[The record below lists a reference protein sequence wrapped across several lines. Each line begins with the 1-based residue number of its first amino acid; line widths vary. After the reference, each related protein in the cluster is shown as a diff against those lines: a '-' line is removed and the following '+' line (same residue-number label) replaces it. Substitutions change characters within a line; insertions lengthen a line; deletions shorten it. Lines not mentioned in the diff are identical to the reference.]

1 MKNRKDSL
9 TFIGTAVVLSVF
21 VAGAMI
27 AMFVAWKGNATV
39 AFYIILTATM
49 TVAAG
54 VNMGLILRRIS
65 KLKPN
70 MSRGEFWAVLILV
83 TISAGALGAVIGIC
97 FAIRDYMATYS
108 AIYST
113 MPVFMLFIN
122 GYISYVESWVA
133 AHKAV
138 QTGE

>member
-1 MKNRKDSL
+1 MKNKKDSL
-9 TFIGTAVVLSVF
+9 IFIGTAIVLCVF

-39 AFYIILTATM
+39 PFYIILTATM

-54 VNMGLILRRIS
+54 VNMVLIVRRIS
-65 KLKPN
+65 KLKPD
-70 MSRGEFWAVLILV
+70 MSSGEFWAALILV
-83 TISAGALGAVIGIC
+83 SISAGALGAVVGIC
-97 FAIRDYMATYS
+97 FSIRDHMATYS

-122 GYISYVESWVA
+122 GYVSYVESWVA
-133 AHKAV
+133 TRK
-138 QTGE
+138 TT